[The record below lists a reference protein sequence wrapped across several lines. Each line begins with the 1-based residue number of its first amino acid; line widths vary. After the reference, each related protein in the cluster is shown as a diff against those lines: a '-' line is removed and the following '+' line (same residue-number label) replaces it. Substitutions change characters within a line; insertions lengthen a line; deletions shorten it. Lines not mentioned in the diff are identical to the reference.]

1 MDASS
6 KDMGVSKEN
15 FLYMIENLDVG
26 FYKGDLDGK
35 ILMHNRALNEIL
47 GFDPSKDL
55 TGKLAEHFFKN
66 KADQKKFYS
75 KLMEMG
81 KVKNYIVQ
89 VKKQDGKIITVQI
102 NAHVVKEFDD
112 KLTTIEGT
120 VIDISENYQLEQK
133 LKESEEKHRVFME
146 TAQDF
151 MHIIDN
157 KGKIIYTN
165 RDFLGYKKEEL
176 MNMHISELIA
186 EETLPKFAQNLKD
199 LIKNGRITLTDLY
212 CKGKDGTKIIGELNV
227 VAIYG
232 TDGKFNG
239 ARGIFNDITE
249 RKKIEQ
255 ELKESEEV
263 LRVILN
269 STADGILV
277 VNNSSQVIHTNTKF
291 ADMWRIPKYLVEKGD
306 DKKLL
311 DYVLSQ
317 LKDPESF
324 ISKVEQLYRS
334 SSIDYDTLYFK
345 DDRIFERFSGPLIR
359 EGEINGRVWNFR
371 DVTESKKAER
381 KLRESEES
389 YRLITENVND
399 LIAVFDTNLKYKFV
413 NKAYEL
419 LGYSIEE
426 IYETRPTDYLHPD
439 DVKRALRAFRKVL
452 KTGMQSEE
460 LRIKNT
466 KGIFSWFEVK
476 GKTFTN
482 LNGELNALLI
492 SRDIT
497 ERKRVEQ
504 KLRDSEEQY
513 RNLINNI
520 QDVIAEIDSEGKL
533 NYSSPQITSL
543 LGYQLEEII
552 GKEYISY
559 VHPEDISIVINGL
572 KKSRQSLLQS
582 GIEFRMKHKK
592 GHYVFVSAR
601 GNMINIDGEQKI
613 IGILSD
619 ITEKVETEQKL
630 KESEERYR
638 TIINSLGDPI
648 HVIDRNYKIILTNVA
663 LKNWVKS
670 LNLNLEIV
678 GKTPKEAWPFL
689 PDWAMEEYHSIF
701 NDGKPIVTT
710 GSLIINNKEIITET
724 RKIPIFKNEKVIQ
737 IITLLRDITKNK
749 EAEQRLRESEEKY
762 RLGFESSTDG
772 IASADMEGKFLDFNK
787 VFLDMLG
794 YPKEELLKLSFRE
807 ITPQRWHKMEDN
819 MIISQLAEG
828 KDSGIYEKEYIRKD
842 GTILPINI
850 RFWLIKDDQGD
861 PVRMWKIV
869 RDITERKKAEEEI
882 RLQSEIIENMAEGV
896 YLIKLN
902 DGMIVFTNP
911 AFEEMFGYDPGEMI
925 GKNVVIVN
933 APTNRTPEETKEEI
947 IRILKDK
954 GDWHGDVL
962 NIKKDGTLFW
972 CFANVS
978 LFDHPEYGTV
988 IIAVHTDIT
997 KRKKAEEEIMN
1008 LTKLKSEFLRRA
1020 SHELKTP
1027 LISIKGFSDLILA
1040 LHRDQIN
1047 PDVISKLN
1055 EINSGCERLQNI
1067 INNLLATSRLE
1078 SPDIR
1083 PKVQREDLTFLIK
1096 YCVHELKSLAQTRS
1110 QIINL
1115 EISDGQYALFE
1126 KEEIH
1131 DVISNLLTNAI
1142 KYTPPMVKLM

>member
-324 ISKVEQLYRS
+324 ISKVEQLYLS

-670 LNLNLEIV
+670 LNLNL
-678 GKTPKEAWPFL
+678 
-689 PDWAMEEYHSIF
+689 
-701 NDGKPIVTT
+701 
-710 GSLIINNKEIITET
+710 
-724 RKIPIFKNEKVIQ
+724 
-737 IITLLRDITKNK
+737 
-749 EAEQRLRESEEKY
+749 
-762 RLGFESSTDG
+762 
-772 IASADMEGKFLDFNK
+772 
-787 VFLDMLG
+787 
-794 YPKEELLKLSFRE
+794 
-807 ITPQRWHKMEDN
+807 
-819 MIISQLAEG
+819 
-828 KDSGIYEKEYIRKD
+828 
-842 GTILPINI
+842 
-850 RFWLIKDDQGD
+850 
-861 PVRMWKIV
+861 
-869 RDITERKKAEEEI
+869 
-882 RLQSEIIENMAEGV
+882 
-896 YLIKLN
+896 
-902 DGMIVFTNP
+902 
-911 AFEEMFGYDPGEMI
+911 
-925 GKNVVIVN
+925 
-933 APTNRTPEETKEEI
+933 
-947 IRILKDK
+947 
-954 GDWHGDVL
+954 
-962 NIKKDGTLFW
+962 
-972 CFANVS
+972 
-978 LFDHPEYGTV
+978 
-988 IIAVHTDIT
+988 
-997 KRKKAEEEIMN
+997 
-1008 LTKLKSEFLRRA
+1008 
-1020 SHELKTP
+1020 
-1027 LISIKGFSDLILA
+1027 
-1040 LHRDQIN
+1040 
-1047 PDVISKLN
+1047 
-1055 EINSGCERLQNI
+1055 
-1067 INNLLATSRLE
+1067 
-1078 SPDIR
+1078 
-1083 PKVQREDLTFLIK
+1083 
-1096 YCVHELKSLAQTRS
+1096 
-1110 QIINL
+1110 
-1115 EISDGQYALFE
+1115 
-1126 KEEIH
+1126 
-1131 DVISNLLTNAI
+1131 
-1142 KYTPPMVKLM
+1142 

>member
-972 CFANVS
+972 CFVNVS

>member
-1 MDASS
+1 
-6 KDMGVSKEN
+6 
-15 FLYMIENLDVG
+15 
-26 FYKGDLDGK
+26 
-35 ILMHNRALNEIL
+35 
-47 GFDPSKDL
+47 
-55 TGKLAEHFFKN
+55 
-66 KADQKKFYS
+66 
-75 KLMEMG
+75 
-81 KVKNYIVQ
+81 
-89 VKKQDGKIITVQI
+89 
-102 NAHVVKEFDD
+102 
-112 KLTTIEGT
+112 
-120 VIDISENYQLEQK
+120 
-133 LKESEEKHRVFME
+133 
-146 TAQDF
+146 
-151 MHIIDN
+151 
-157 KGKIIYTN
+157 
-165 RDFLGYKKEEL
+165 
-176 MNMHISELIA
+176 
-186 EETLPKFAQNLKD
+186 
-199 LIKNGRITLTDLY
+199 
-212 CKGKDGTKIIGELNV
+212 
-227 VAIYG
+227 
-232 TDGKFNG
+232 
-239 ARGIFNDITE
+239 
-249 RKKIEQ
+249 
-255 ELKESEEV
+255 
-263 LRVILN
+263 
-269 STADGILV
+269 
-277 VNNSSQVIHTNTKF
+277 
-291 ADMWRIPKYLVEKGD
+291 
-306 DKKLL
+306 
-311 DYVLSQ
+311 
-317 LKDPESF
+317 
-324 ISKVEQLYRS
+324 
-334 SSIDYDTLYFK
+334 
-345 DDRIFERFSGPLIR
+345 
-359 EGEINGRVWNFR
+359 
-371 DVTESKKAER
+371 
-381 KLRESEES
+381 
-389 YRLITENVND
+389 
-399 LIAVFDTNLKYKFV
+399 
-413 NKAYEL
+413 
-419 LGYSIEE
+419 
-426 IYETRPTDYLHPD
+426 
-439 DVKRALRAFRKVL
+439 
-452 KTGMQSEE
+452 
-460 LRIKNT
+460 
-466 KGIFSWFEVK
+466 
-476 GKTFTN
+476 
-482 LNGELNALLI
+482 
-492 SRDIT
+492 
-497 ERKRVEQ
+497 
-504 KLRDSEEQY
+504 
-513 RNLINNI
+513 
-520 QDVIAEIDSEGKL
+520 
-533 NYSSPQITSL
+533 
-543 LGYQLEEII
+543 
-552 GKEYISY
+552 
-559 VHPEDISIVINGL
+559 
-572 KKSRQSLLQS
+572 
-582 GIEFRMKHKK
+582 
-592 GHYVFVSAR
+592 
-601 GNMINIDGEQKI
+601 
-613 IGILSD
+613 
-619 ITEKVETEQKL
+619 
-630 KESEERYR
+630 
-638 TIINSLGDPI
+638 
-648 HVIDRNYKIILTNVA
+648 
-663 LKNWVKS
+663 
-670 LNLNLEIV
+670 
-678 GKTPKEAWPFL
+678 L